1 MKSKVNYDACV
12 EAQGKRGKTMELEV
26 ISIENVGR
34 SIEIE
39 VLNRQTREIVK
50 ITPYQL
56 MCGIILNDAPVVNAS
71 ASLNSVI
78 IDINGNS
85 RMITVKVN
93 DNVKAMFRAKLKEKR
108 RNEPKISAEAKRK
121 QAEIQQ
127 VVTEYREREAAR
139 KQRMKEVS
147 KDFAK
152 PGTLTLEERR
162 RRRQAYYG
170 IKGGEQ

>member
-1 MKSKVNYDACV
+1 MKSKENYGTGV
-12 EAQGKRGKTMELEV
+12 TTRRKRGKTMELEV
-26 ISIENVGR
+26 TSIENEGR
-34 SIEIE
+34 NLEIE
-39 VLNRQTREIVK
+39 VLNRETREIVK

-78 IDINGNS
+78 IDLNGNS
-85 RMITVKVN
+85 RMINVKVP
-93 DNVKAMFRAKLKEKR
+93 DNVKQMFRAKIKEKR
-108 RNEPKISAEAKRK
+108 REEPKISAEAKRK

-139 KQRMKEVS
+139 KQRLKEAS

-170 IKGGEQ
+170 LKGGEQ

>member
-1 MKSKVNYDACV
+1 
-12 EAQGKRGKTMELEV
+12 
-26 ISIENVGR
+26 
-34 SIEIE
+34 
-39 VLNRQTREIVK
+39 
-50 ITPYQL
+50 
-56 MCGIILNDAPVVNAS
+56 
-71 ASLNSVI
+71 
-78 IDINGNS
+78 
-85 RMITVKVN
+85 MIAVKVN
-93 DNVKAMFRAKLKEKR
+93 ENVKAMFRAKLKEKR

-127 VVTEYREREAAR
+127 VVAEYREREAAR

-147 KDFAK
+147 KYFAK